1 MLLKNLVN
9 DNLHKKCDILV
20 IDKSD
25 TFEFICTSYKALVD
39 EKEID
44 RLRVPVQ
51 QTMDSVY

>member
-1 MLLKNLVN
+1 VN